1 MIIMGTLNIVGQ
13 KIKGKTQQFKGE
25 IEDVSGQHVK
35 GNIDKL
41 KGKVNE
47 FAADTKW
54 KVKNSI

>member
-1 MIIMGTLNIVGQ
+1 MGTLNIVGQ